1 MEVRQFDDLKQIYT
15 YLTFCAFP
23 LAFVQVNEVN
33 EQLEE
38 EKRKQLELT
47 TQKSGGGGASGG
59 SKKEWSEAETQVL
72 IKGVNLFP
80 AGTQDR

>member
-1 MEVRQFDDLKQIYT
+1 MFDCLPSVM
-15 YLTFCAFP
+15 CA
-23 LAFVQVNEVN
+23 QVKEVN

-59 SKKEWSEAETQVL
+59 SKKDWSDAETQTL